1 MASYRG
7 DGVQLRIDPQLWAGV
22 KALAAAH
29 NATASMV
36 LQAVVAVLLHRVGV
50 GEDVA
55 MGTPIAG
62 RLDAA
67 LDDLVGFFVNTWVLR
82 VGVDSAQRFSDVL
95 ERVRQKALD
104 AYSNQD
110 VPFERLVEQLNP
122 VRSTAHHPLFQVLMA
137 LQNNVRPEM
146 LAMEGVSVEP
156 LAADTRTAKFDL
168 DIQLAE
174 VPGEDP
180 GAPMAAGLVTYATD
194 LYDRSTI
201 ERLVGWFG
209 RVIEAVV
216 CDASVVVGDV
226 ALLDRGERDLVLSG
240 WSGAGVEAPVGVA
253 PQLLA
258 AAVAADA
265 DAVAVV
271 DGARG
276 VSYRELDEWST
287 RLARVLI
294 EAGVGPERAV
304 GVAMDRCVELVVA
317 LWAVI
322 KAGGAYVPVDRA
334 HPVERIAT
342 VLDTVEAVCVLTC
355 GAETVAG
362 AGARPVLRIET
373 LDVSGRSADPITDV
387 DRLAP
392 LGVDNTAYVI
402 FTSGST
408 GVPKGVAVSH
418 AGLVAVAALHEVFA
432 MSPATRLLM
441 VAAPTFDVSVGEML
455 LAVGSGAALV
465 VVPPDAYG
473 GEALTTLLQDQRV
486 SAACLTPTVLSSLD
500 RARLDGLDT
509 LITTGE
515 ACPAE
520 LVSAWASGRRMFNA
534 YGPTETTIWVT
545 CSVLSAGRPVG
556 IGAPIPGVCALVLDG
571 RLNPAPMG
579 VVGELYLGGPAL
591 ARGYVG
597 RVELTAERFVANP
610 YGDGGARMYRTGDLV
625 RWTSAGTLDYLGRA
639 DTQIKLRGQ
648 RIELGEIENTLL
660 ACPQVTHAAAAVHH
674 STAGAHLVGY
684 ITLEHASSADHD
696 AEIVEEWRHVYDE
709 LYDAEVAV
717 SGFGMD
723 FRGWNSS
730 YTDDPI
736 PLEEMVEWRAATV
749 DRIIALQPRR
759 VLEIGVGSGL
769 LLSQIAPVCVEYWGT
784 DFSAPTIQTLQA
796 AVAGQ
801 SWGDRVRLRVQ
812 PADVADGLP
821 QGYFD
826 SIILNSVVQ
835 YFPSAGY
842 LAEVIDNAVDLLA
855 PGGAVFIGDVRN
867 HSLQGA
873 FQTGVALAR
882 IGAAADAAEI
892 RHRVQRA
899 VLGEPELLLAPEFFI
914 GWAAEHLSVAGLDIE
929 VKRGSADNEL
939 TRYRYD
945 IVVHKAPTAVR
956 SLAGAPAWAWTGC
969 AGLSELHAELMS
981 QRPAVVR
988 VTEIPRTGVIGDVG
1002 VEQGLAAGLPLAEAL
1017 AQATPDAATP
1027 EQLHRLGESA
1037 GYHVAVTWGG
1047 APGTLDAV
1055 FFAPTDGGHTAALTD
1070 LYLPPAGAGHRS
1082 TFANDPHT
1090 NTKISAVRQQI
1101 SARLPEYM
1109 VPTQIVVLEEFPW
1122 TSSGKIDR
1130 KALPAPVFVATSFRA
1145 PQTPTEKVLAG
1156 IYAQVLGLERVG
1168 VDDSFFELGGD
1179 SILSMQVVARARAAG
1194 VLCRPHDIFVEQTV
1208 ARLAR
1213 VAGVTGG
1220 QTGPI
1225 DEGIGDVAPTPIM
1238 CWLHGVDGPVE
1249 QFNQTMVVQAPDG
1262 VTHADVI
1269 VVLQAVLDWH
1279 AMLRLR
1285 VEDDGAGGWS
1295 LTVPEPGWVDA
1306 ESCVQ
1311 SVDALSDEAL
1321 VGARARLN
1329 PATGVMLSAL
1339 WVASAD
1345 QLALIIHHLAVDGV
1359 SWRILLEDLNIAWAQ
1374 HHSGQPV
1381 VLPAPGTSFARWAAL
1396 LAEHAYCPEVV
1407 GQVEVWR
1414 NVAAV
1419 PAALPAVQPAVDTYS
1434 SAGLLSV
1441 SLDTET
1447 TRMLLGDVPAAFHA
1461 GIHDILLIA
1470 FGLAWAQFLSTG
1482 AAPIGIDV
1490 EGHGRHEDLA
1500 PNVDLSRTVG
1510 WFTTKYPVALAVG
1523 GLDWTQVMAGEDALG
1538 PVIKAAK
1545 EQLRALPDGLSYG
1558 LLRYL
1563 NSEVE
1568 LAGSDPVIGFNY
1580 FGRLG
1585 AAASEVSS
1593 DFWRPCSEGLSGSGA
1608 ATAVPMPLMHTVEL
1622 NAGTVDTDT
1631 GPNLHAN
1638 WTWAPSA
1645 IDRAQVSRLSQLW
1658 FEALAGMCAHVR
1670 RGGGGLTPSDIA
1682 PARLSQQQID
1692 ELCRQDRIA
1701 DVLPLTPLQQGLLF
1715 HANTAQGSYDVYTVQ
1730 IDITVTGPLDPDRL
1744 REAAQTVVN
1753 RHPNL
1758 AARFCQQFDEPVQL
1772 IPADPVAPWR
1782 YVELDT
1788 DGVDVDVDVDEQIQ
1802 RLCAEERAAVCDLA
1816 HPPAF
1821 RVALIRTAPDRV
1833 RCVLTN
1839 HHIVLDGWSVPIL
1852 LQEIFASYHGQ
1863 QLPAA
1868 VPYRRFVTWL
1878 ADRDLDAA
1886 HAAWRQVLA
1895 GFDAPTLV
1903 GPPGRLG
1910 LGPRSDESF
1919 RVPEQT
1925 TRALNELARS
1935 CHTTVNTVLRAA
1947 WAQLLMWLTGR
1958 HDVVFGAAVSGRP
1971 TEVPGAESMVGL
1983 LINTVPVRAHI
1994 TPATTT
2000 ADLLDQ
2006 LHRAHND
2013 TLEHQHLA
2021 LSEIHRL
2028 SGHGQLF
2035 DTLFVFEN
2043 YPVDTT
2049 ALAGDYELAI
2059 THGTSRESTHYPL
2072 TLEAMPGAEL
2082 RLRVEFDT
2090 DVFDAAIMQTLI
2102 GRLQRVLAAMTT
2114 DPGRLSSIDLL
2125 DEAEHAR
2132 LDGWGNRAVLSQ
2144 PAPAPV
2150 SIPVLFAAQVARTPD
2165 AVAISCGGRSMTYRG
2180 LDEAANRLAHLLA
2193 GRGAG
2198 LGQCVALLF
2207 TRCAEAIVAILAVL
2221 KTGAAYVPIDP
2232 ALPAARIGFMIA
2244 DAAPMAAITTAGVR
2258 SRLDGCDVVVI
2269 DVEDTALDTQPSSA
2283 LPAPGPDNIAYLI
2296 YTSGT
2301 TGVPKGVAVS
2311 HHNVT
2316 QLLES
2321 LDPDLERAGV
2331 WSQWHSYAFDVS
2343 VWEIFGALLGGG
2355 RLVVVPEEVAGSP
2368 EDFHE
2373 VLVAEQ
2379 VSVLSQTPSAVGV
2392 LSPEG
2397 LDSTALVVAGEACP
2411 AELVDRWAPGRV
2423 MINAYGPTETTI
2435 YAAVSAPLVPGS
2447 GAPIGSPVSG
2457 AALFVLDGFLRP
2469 VPAGVVGELYVAG
2482 RGVGCG
2488 YVRRAGLTASRFV
2501 ACPFGGP
2508 GARMYRTGDLVCWG
2522 ADGQLRYLGRA
2533 DEQVKIRG
2541 YRIELGEA
2549 RAALAGLDGVEQA
2562 AVIAREDRP
2571 GDQRLVGYITG
2582 AVDPA
2587 EARTALAER
2596 LPAYMIPAAVVV
2608 LEALPLTVNGKLDTR
2623 ALPAPEYRGGDR
2635 YRAPAS
2641 PTEEILAAIY
2651 AQVLGVERVGVDDS
2665 FFELGGDSLSAM
2677 RLIAA
2682 IKTSLGAEVSV
2693 PTLFEAPTVKSL
2705 SQRLQT
2711 DTASVQEVVPVQTLK
2726 KGTGVPLFCI
2736 HPGGGLGWA
2745 YQALGNYLDCP
2756 IIGIQQI
2763 LQSEEVEPRSICD
2776 MAKNYADRIE
2786 TIYPTGPYNVLGWS
2800 FGGVVA
2806 HEVAIELQRRGCV
2819 IARLILF
2826 DAQPSFDGTVTLP
2839 DHALGDKDM
2848 LEEVLRFCRIDIP
2861 EQDEPLT
2868 YEQVEELLREQAAVE
2883 FARHKQLRDLI
2894 AQNINNNLELHR
2906 THETGVFDGDLIV
2919 FSAVP
2924 DESARSSSAL
2934 QTWRPFIA
2942 GDITEYSIDCK
2953 HEEMLTL
2960 ESLSLFGEQLKL
2972 SLENLGQRQYA
2983 DR

>member
-1 MASYRG
+1 MCAPRC
-7 DGVQLRIDPQLWAGV
+7 W
-22 KALAAAH
+22 
-29 NATASMV
+29 
-36 LQAVVAVLLHRVGV
+36 
-50 GEDVA
+50 
-55 MGTPIAG
+55 
-62 RLDAA
+62 
-67 LDDLVGFFVNTWVLR
+67 
-82 VGVDSAQRFSDVL
+82 
-95 ERVRQKALD
+95 
-104 AYSNQD
+104 
-110 VPFERLVEQLNP
+110 
-122 VRSTAHHPLFQVLMA
+122 RSTGSASS
-137 LQNNVRPEM
+137 RWR
-146 LAMEGVSVEP
+146 
-156 LAADTRTAKFDL
+156 RTPAPPSSTW
-168 DIQLAE
+168 ISSCAE

-180 GAPMAAGLVTYATD
+180 AAPMAAGVVTYATD
-194 LYDRSTI
+194 LFDRATI
-201 ERLVGWFG
+201 ERLVTWFG

-216 CDASVVVGDV
+216 ADASVVVGDV
-226 ALLDRGERDLVLSG
+226 SLLDRGERDLVLSG

-258 AAVAADA
+258 AAVAADP

-317 LWAVI
+317 WWAVI

-342 VLDTVEAVCVLTC
+342 VLDAVSAVCVLTC
-355 GAETVAG
+355 GADTVAG
-362 AGARPVLRIET
+362 AGARPVLRIDG
-373 LDVSGRSADPITDV
+373 LDVSGRSADPITDA

-418 AGLVAVAALHEVFA
+418 AGLLGVAALHEVFG

-465 VVPPDAYG
+465 VVPPDAYA

-486 SAACLTPTVLSSLD
+486 SAALLDPDGAVVAGSGPAGRVGHADHHRGGLPGRSWCPPGRRVGRCSTPT
-500 RARLDGLDT
+500 GLPRPPS
-509 LITTGE
+509 GP
-515 ACPAE
+515 PA
-520 LVSAWASGRRMFNA
+520 A
-534 YGPTETTIWVT
+534 P
-545 CSVLSAGRPVG
+545 LSAGRPVG
-556 IGAPIPGVCALVLDG
+556 IGAPIPGVCALVLDA

-660 ACPQVTHAAAAVHH
+660 ACPQVTQAAAAVHH

-684 ITLEHASSADHD
+684 ITLKHASSADHD

-1414 NVAAV
+1414 QGGGGPGRAASG
-1419 PAALPAVQPAVDTYS
+1419 AACGGYLR
-1434 SAGLLSV
+1434 SAGHLSV

-1447 TRMLLGDVPAAFHA
+1447 TRMLLGEVPAAFHA
-1461 GIHDILLIA
+1461 GVHDILLIA

-1500 PNVDLSRTVG
+1500 PDVDLSRTVG

-1523 GLDWTQVMAGEDALG
+1523 GLAWAQVVAGEATLG
-1538 PVIKAAK
+1538 AVIKDAK

-1558 LLRYL
+1558 
-1563 NSEVE
+1563 
-1568 LAGSDPVIGFNY
+1568 
-1580 FGRLG
+1580 
-1585 AAASEVSS
+1585 
-1593 DFWRPCSEGLSGSGA
+1593 
-1608 ATAVPMPLMHTVEL
+1608 
-1622 NAGTVDTDT
+1622 
-1631 GPNLHAN
+1631 
-1638 WTWAPSA
+1638 
-1645 IDRAQVSRLSQLW
+1645 
-1658 FEALAGMCAHVR
+1658 
-1670 RGGGGLTPSDIA
+1670 
-1682 PARLSQQQID
+1682 
-1692 ELCRQDRIA
+1692 
-1701 DVLPLTPLQQGLLF
+1701 
-1715 HANTAQGSYDVYTVQ
+1715 
-1730 IDITVTGPLDPDRL
+1730 
-1744 REAAQTVVN
+1744 
-1753 RHPNL
+1753 
-1758 AARFCQQFDEPVQL
+1758 
-1772 IPADPVAPWR
+1772 
-1782 YVELDT
+1782 
-1788 DGVDVDVDVDEQIQ
+1788 
-1802 RLCAEERAAVCDLA
+1802 
-1816 HPPAF
+1816 
-1821 RVALIRTAPDRV
+1821 
-1833 RCVLTN
+1833 
-1839 HHIVLDGWSVPIL
+1839 
-1852 LQEIFASYHGQ
+1852 
-1863 QLPAA
+1863 
-1868 VPYRRFVTWL
+1868 
-1878 ADRDLDAA
+1878 
-1886 HAAWRQVLA
+1886 
-1895 GFDAPTLV
+1895 
-1903 GPPGRLG
+1903 
-1910 LGPRSDESF
+1910 
-1919 RVPEQT
+1919 
-1925 TRALNELARS
+1925 
-1935 CHTTVNTVLRAA
+1935 
-1947 WAQLLMWLTGR
+1947 
-1958 HDVVFGAAVSGRP
+1958 
-1971 TEVPGAESMVGL
+1971 
-1983 LINTVPVRAHI
+1983 
-1994 TPATTT
+1994 
-2000 ADLLDQ
+2000 
-2006 LHRAHND
+2006 
-2013 TLEHQHLA
+2013 
-2021 LSEIHRL
+2021 
-2028 SGHGQLF
+2028 
-2035 DTLFVFEN
+2035 
-2043 YPVDTT
+2043 
-2049 ALAGDYELAI
+2049 
-2059 THGTSRESTHYPL
+2059 
-2072 TLEAMPGAEL
+2072 
-2082 RLRVEFDT
+2082 
-2090 DVFDAAIMQTLI
+2090 
-2102 GRLQRVLAAMTT
+2102 
-2114 DPGRLSSIDLL
+2114 
-2125 DEAEHAR
+2125 
-2132 LDGWGNRAVLSQ
+2132 
-2144 PAPAPV
+2144 
-2150 SIPVLFAAQVARTPD
+2150 
-2165 AVAISCGGRSMTYRG
+2165 
-2180 LDEAANRLAHLLA
+2180 
-2193 GRGAG
+2193 
-2198 LGQCVALLF
+2198 
-2207 TRCAEAIVAILAVL
+2207 
-2221 KTGAAYVPIDP
+2221 
-2232 ALPAARIGFMIA
+2232 
-2244 DAAPMAAITTAGVR
+2244 
-2258 SRLDGCDVVVI
+2258 
-2269 DVEDTALDTQPSSA
+2269 
-2283 LPAPGPDNIAYLI
+2283 
-2296 YTSGT
+2296 
-2301 TGVPKGVAVS
+2301 
-2311 HHNVT
+2311 
-2316 QLLES
+2316 
-2321 LDPDLERAGV
+2321 
-2331 WSQWHSYAFDVS
+2331 
-2343 VWEIFGALLGGG
+2343 
-2355 RLVVVPEEVAGSP
+2355 
-2368 EDFHE
+2368 
-2373 VLVAEQ
+2373 
-2379 VSVLSQTPSAVGV
+2379 
-2392 LSPEG
+2392 
-2397 LDSTALVVAGEACP
+2397 
-2411 AELVDRWAPGRV
+2411 
-2423 MINAYGPTETTI
+2423 
-2435 YAAVSAPLVPGS
+2435 
-2447 GAPIGSPVSG
+2447 
-2457 AALFVLDGFLRP
+2457 
-2469 VPAGVVGELYVAG
+2469 
-2482 RGVGCG
+2482 
-2488 YVRRAGLTASRFV
+2488 
-2501 ACPFGGP
+2501 
-2508 GARMYRTGDLVCWG
+2508 
-2522 ADGQLRYLGRA
+2522 
-2533 DEQVKIRG
+2533 
-2541 YRIELGEA
+2541 
-2549 RAALAGLDGVEQA
+2549 RAAL
-2562 AVIAREDRP
+2562 
-2571 GDQRLVGYITG
+2571 
-2582 AVDPA
+2582 
-2587 EARTALAER
+2587 
-2596 LPAYMIPAAVVV
+2596 
-2608 LEALPLTVNGKLDTR
+2608 
-2623 ALPAPEYRGGDR
+2623 PEHRG
-2635 YRAPAS
+2635 
-2641 PTEEILAAIY
+2641 
-2651 AQVLGVERVGVDDS
+2651 
-2665 FFELGGDSLSAM
+2665 
-2677 RLIAA
+2677 
-2682 IKTSLGAEVSV
+2682 
-2693 PTLFEAPTVKSL
+2693 
-2705 SQRLQT
+2705 
-2711 DTASVQEVVPVQTLK
+2711 
-2726 KGTGVPLFCI
+2726 
-2736 HPGGGLGWA
+2736 
-2745 YQALGNYLDCP
+2745 
-2756 IIGIQQI
+2756 
-2763 LQSEEVEPRSICD
+2763 
-2776 MAKNYADRIE
+2776 
-2786 TIYPTGPYNVLGWS
+2786 
-2800 FGGVVA
+2800 
-2806 HEVAIELQRRGCV
+2806 
-2819 IARLILF
+2819 
-2826 DAQPSFDGTVTLP
+2826 
-2839 DHALGDKDM
+2839 
-2848 LEEVLRFCRIDIP
+2848 
-2861 EQDEPLT
+2861 
-2868 YEQVEELLREQAAVE
+2868 
-2883 FARHKQLRDLI
+2883 
-2894 AQNINNNLELHR
+2894 
-2906 THETGVFDGDLIV
+2906 
-2919 FSAVP
+2919 
-2924 DESARSSSAL
+2924 
-2934 QTWRPFIA
+2934 
-2942 GDITEYSIDCK
+2942 
-2953 HEEMLTL
+2953 
-2960 ESLSLFGEQLKL
+2960 
-2972 SLENLGQRQYA
+2972 
-2983 DR
+2983 